1 MTTFPKFY
9 ILSTFFLLGSCVD
22 VPGSSALAL
31 DFVNDIVPVL
41 TKAGCNAGSCHG
53 AAIGR
58 GGFKLSLYGGDPKSD
73 FESIVYQLQGRRINK
88 SNPQDS
94 LILRKPTEQISHEGG
109 TLFDLD
115 SESAQRILTWI
126 QDGAT
131 FNSSLQLADI
141 SVSPERILLD
151 RTNIPVDLTIT
162 AHYSNGLTRDVTR
175 WSVLTSEDET
185 AVQTSKEN
193 PTNPA

>member
-1 MTTFPKFY
+1 MTTFPKLY
-9 ILSTFFLLGSCVD
+9 ILSTFFLLGSCVEI
-22 VPGSSALAL
+22 PGSSALAL

-131 FNSSLQLADI
+131 FNSSLELANI

-151 RTNIPVDLTIT
+151 LSLIHI
-162 AHYSNGLTRDVTR
+162 
-175 WSVLTSEDET
+175 
-185 AVQTSKEN
+185 
-193 PTNPA
+193 